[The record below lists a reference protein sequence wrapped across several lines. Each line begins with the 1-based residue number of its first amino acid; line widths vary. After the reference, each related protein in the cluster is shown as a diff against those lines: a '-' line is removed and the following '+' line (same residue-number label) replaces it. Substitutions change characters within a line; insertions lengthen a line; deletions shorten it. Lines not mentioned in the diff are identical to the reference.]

1 MTVVQTVRIIGGGLA
16 GLSLGIGLRKAGVPA
31 EVFEAGDYP
40 RHRVCGEFV
49 AGLSEET
56 IEKLG
61 IGPAFDGAGSYRSV
75 TWFMRERSLGRQT
88 LPAPARTISRFAL
101 DARLAELFIAGGGA
115 LHTRTRRTPPAER
128 AGWVD
133 TTGRRLDTSSR
144 WIGLKVHARNL
155 PVADDLELH
164 LGDGAYV
171 GLTVVED
178 GWVNVCGLFR
188 RRHGLRVERDA
199 ALHAYLQTCGLHSLA
214 GRLAAAHIRPG
225 SRSAVA
231 GFAFDRSVT
240 MEEGGG
246 VRLGDACAMI
256 PPFTG
261 DGMAMAFTS
270 AARALDPLVAWSRGG
285 HPWQDAV
292 RCIQEK
298 LQEAFHSRLNVAAL
312 VHPFLLN
319 RPLQRSVGMAMRSGL
334 LPFAS
339 LYRWLH

>member
-1 MTVVQTVRIIGGGLA
+1 MTALQPVRIIGGGLA
-16 GLSLGIGLRKAGVPA
+16 GLSLGIALRKAGVPA
-31 EVFEAGDYP
+31 EIFEAGDYP

-56 IEKLG
+56 VEKLG
-61 IGPAFDGAGSYRSV
+61 IGPAFEGAGSHRSV
-75 TWFMRERSLGRQT
+75 TWFLRERRLGRHA
-88 LPAPARTISRFAL
+88 LPVPARALSRFVL
-101 DARLAELFIAGGGA
+101 DARLAELFLASGGA
-115 LHTRTRRTPPAER
+115 LHTRERRSPPAER

-133 TTGRRLDTSSR
+133 TTGRRRETSSS

-270 AARALDPLVAWSRGG
+270 AARALDPLVAWARREY
-285 HPWQDAV
+285 PWHDAV
-292 RCIQEK
+292 RCVQEK

-312 VHPFLLN
+312 AHPFLLN